1 VDHHAQDNAT
11 EDHRVTLVKGDQ
23 RWVFRCARGEESDL
37 LRRVSV
43 LAAGDAA
50 DLDWTDA
57 ALIARRLGR
66 RLTTELSNFVT
77 PSEADS
83 KRDGRST

>member
-1 VDHHAQDNAT
+1 MHDHARDNAA
-11 EDHRVTLVKGDQ
+11 DSHRVTLIKGDH
-23 RWVFRCARGEESDL
+23 RWEFRCARGEESDL

-66 RLTTELSNFVT
+66 RLTVELSTFVA
-77 PSEADS
+77 PSETDS
-83 KRDGRST
+83 DRGGRPA